1 MSESENETYWPG
13 YVDALSNM
21 VLALI
26 FVVLVLALALSQY
39 SAMAARQLAAEIV
52 QSESA
57 TKGEEAESPEEA
69 EPTNV
74 LALQGAEQGMEAQP
88 SEAQTTGSRSELSS
102 AEAGG
107 IVEAASPGA
116 QSAAPAEAAAGAGA
130 RSTAELQDT
139 AQGTAQG
146 QAEISAPT
154 EAPPAPM
161 LPLVIRVTEDLPH
174 RFASDEG
181 VRVEDLDGNLVGV
194 ELSVL
199 NGTLGAAPG
208 EGIEMTGAETGQL
221 GLRGPQDK
229 IAEALGSLVYQ
240 GAPNY
245 FGKDN
250 LVLRARDGSGGETV
264 SVAQLM
270 VAPVNDAP
278 IGEEAR
284 VMALTEQAFVF
295 SLRDFPYSDVEN
307 DSLSGIRV
315 DRSVEVGQLLLGTAK
330 ISSGTV
336 ISADQI
342 QRGEFVFV
350 PPPDGSV
357 FEPIRFLVTIIDA
370 GGVENGGQDT
380 AETPSEIMIEL
391 ISIAGRLQ
399 STGETTVSELP
410 ERDPDEAPVQNVS
423 STSPG
428 DEVQEMTEPDM
439 PEVSLVEEAQGE
451 GQDPDTPSTAS
462 LATQDPTSP
471 GGADDAGNV
480 LEAQIQAD
488 VAADEAV
495 EVIAPSSLSAGPAG
509 EIVIQFPDRVV
520 ALDDGSAEIL
530 AQQIRLLGEPSGL
543 RLSLVVLS
551 PFPNLTVERSVAMT
565 RGISVWQR
573 LIAAGVP
580 ADAMTIQ
587 IDRELRS
594 ARLGEV
600 RISRA
605 AQLSED

>member
-1 MSESENETYWPG
+1 MSEYENETYWPG

-26 FVVLVLALALSQY
+26 FVVLVLGLTLSQY
-39 SAMAARQLAAEIV
+39 SVMSARQIAEEIV
-52 QSESA
+52 QSDSAAKGEAAESA
-57 TKGEEAESPEEA
+57 EEEAVPTNFLALQRAAQRMEAPPSDAQTSGSQSELPSPEE
-69 EPTNV
+69 
-74 LALQGAEQGMEAQP
+74 
-88 SEAQTTGSRSELSS
+88 
-102 AEAGG
+102 GG
-107 IVEAASPGA
+107 VANAASVGA
-116 QSAAPAEAAAGAGA
+116 RSATPAEAASVAGV

-139 AQGTAQG
+139 VQH
-146 QAEISAPT
+146 QAEIGAPP
-154 EAPPAPM
+154 EALPAPM

-181 VRVEDLDGNLVGV
+181 VRLEDVDSDLVGV

-250 LVLRARDGSGGETV
+250 LVLRARDRSGDETV

-284 VMALTEQAFVF
+284 VTALTEQAFVF

-315 DRSVEVGQLLLGTAK
+315 DRSVELGQLLLGTAK
-330 ISSGTV
+330 VSPGTV

-410 ERDPDEAPVQNVS
+410 ERDRDEAPVQNVS

-462 LATQDPTSP
+462 LATQYPTSP

-587 IDRELRS
+587 IDREFRS